1 MGLNRANHEGASI
14 AMDRRRFLQTTAGL
28 AGLVAL
34 GRLPGDIARAAPPR
48 FDMDPFSLGIA
59 SGDPLPDGVVLWTR
73 LAPHPFDRDG
83 GMPKADVSVDWE
95 VAADERMRNI
105 VRKGRAL
112 APHALAHSVH
122 VEVGGL
128 DPAHE
133 YYYRFRAGNAESPV
147 GRTKTAPA
155 AGTLGALAFAFASC
169 QKWDHGYY
177 SAYRRMSEEDL
188 DLVIHLGDYI
198 YESGVGPKG
207 GVRDELVPDV
217 RTPSAEVFVPGGVR
231 NETTQLDR
239 YRLQYALY
247 KSDPDLQLAHA
258 RFPWA
263 VTWDDHEVDNDYAGD
278 EGSWPQGGFLN
289 RRADAYQAY
298 YEHQPLRAASMP
310 QGPNMLL
317 YRRLT
322 YGDLAEFSVLDTR
335 QYRADQPCAS
345 QSEKGAGEE
354 PRCAEAFDTTMTGP
368 AQERWLLDGLA
379 ASRTRWNVIAQQTLM
394 AQLDHLSGDEQIF
407 WTDSWDGYPGARNRI
422 LREIAERGVSN
433 PVVITGDWHSTF
445 VNDLKPDFDDAA
457 APVVATEFVGTSIC
471 SGGDVT
477 GFAGYQRYYGPKAAL
492 PENDHIKFFNGDRRG
507 YVLCRVTPEQWETDL
522 RMVSTVSEA
531 DAPVSTYASFVVENG
546 SPGAECTGGECVGR
560 RIGRNPGE

>member
-1 MGLNRANHEGASI
+1 MLQRSNAEAFSS
-14 AMDRRRFLQTTAGL
+14 AMDRRRFLLSTAGF
-28 AGLVAL
+28 AGLVLL
-34 GRLPGDIARAAPPR
+34 GRLPGDAARAAPPR
-48 FDMDPFSLGIA
+48 FDTNPFSLGVA

-73 LAPHPFDRDG
+73 LAPSPFDRDG
-83 GMPKADVSVDWE
+83 GMPKKDVSVGWE
-95 VAADERMRNI
+95 LASDEGMKKI
-105 VRKGRAL
+105 VRRGSAL
-112 APHALAHSVH
+112 ASHMLAHSVH
-122 VEVGGL
+122 VELSGL
-128 DPAHE
+128 DPARE
-133 YYYRFRAGNAESPV
+133 YYYRFRIGDAESPI
-147 GRTKTAPA
+147 GRTKTTPA
-155 AGTLGALAFAFASC
+155 AGAPLSALTFAFVSC
-169 QKWDHGYY
+169 QNWSNGYY

-188 DLVIHLGDYI
+188 DLVVHLGDYI
-198 YESGVGPKG
+198 YEGGVGPKG
-207 GVRDELVPDV
+207 GVREDSIPVV
-217 RTPSAEVFVPGGVR
+217 RQPSEQVFVPGGVR

-298 YEHQPLRAASMP
+298 YEHQPLRAASLP

-317 YRRLT
+317 YRGLA

-335 QYRADQPCAS
+335 QYRSDQPCGT

-354 PRCAEAFDTTMTGP
+354 PRCAAAFETTMTGP
-368 AQERWLLDGLA
+368 DQERWLLTRLD
-379 ASRTRWNVIAQQTLM
+379 ASSAKWNVIAQQTLM
-394 AQLDHLSGDEQIF
+394 AQLDHLSGPDEIF

-422 LREIAERGVSN
+422 LGHLADAHVSN
-433 PVVITGDWHSTF
+433 PVVITGDWHSSF
-445 VNDLKPDFDDAA
+445 VNDLKADFTRPDS
-457 APVVATEFVGTSIC
+457 PVVATEFVGTSIS

-507 YVLCRVTPEQWETDL
+507 YVRCRVTPDRWETDL
-522 RMVSTVSEA
+522 RMVSTVSRR
-531 DAPVSTYASFVVENG
+531 DAPVETYASFVVEDG
-546 SPGAECTGGECVGR
+546 VPGAHCAGGACTLG
-560 RIGRNPGE
+560 RIGPNPGE